1 MLGVKKQ
8 RDKVVNDVTKWLGE
22 LDRGPRGTLFLGMLH
37 GAAVQV
43 EVLLRQCINVYLSD
57 DRELTQAALAAV
69 NDGKGRSIAR
79 MTFGDCS
86 KMLQY
91 LDSRRKLAHGRRLIG
106 KRDKELLDRTV
117 KLRNRLTHGSA
128 ADTTGLESASAF
140 LEDVLAVCSL
150 PVVSAAVLRDAEQR
164 ATGDR

>member
-1 MLGVKKQ
+1 MSLKKQ

-22 LDRGPRGTLFLGMLH
+22 LDRGPRGTLSLGMLH

-43 EVLLRQCINVYLSD
+43 EVLLRQCIHVYLSD

-69 NDGKGRSIAR
+69 NEGKGRNIDR
-79 MTFGDCS
+79 LTFGDCA

-91 LDSRRKLAHGRRLIG
+91 LDSGKRLGHGRRLIG
-106 KRDKELLDRTV
+106 KKDKELMDCTV
-117 KLRNRLTHGSA
+117 KLRNNLTHGSA
-128 ADTTGLESASAF
+128 EDATGLESARPF
-140 LEDVLAVCSL
+140 LVDVLALCTL